1 MAYLRSQTL
10 AANVWRIASEQH
22 GVIAL
27 FQLLELGYSM
37 SAIKHRIANGR
48 LHPIRA
54 GVYAV
59 GRPDLTRE
67 GEWMAAV
74 LSCGSGAVLSHGSAA
89 ALWKIRSE
97 RETRI
102 HVTLPSTADRRQP
115 GIVLH
120 RRARFVVADATRC
133 RGIPVTS
140 TTRTL
145 LDLSTNVS
153 ASALEAAVNEA
164 DKLDLAHPDVLRS
177 ELESRAGQPGVR
189 PLRAL
194 LDRATFTLTESE
206 LERLFLRI
214 SRRAGLGKPQTQAHV
229 NGFRVD
235 FYWPELGLVVETDG
249 LRYHRTPSHQARDRL
264 RDQAHAAAGLAHLR
278 FTHWQ
283 VRYDVQR
290 VERTL
295 RAVASRRQ
303 AAPAISGPL

>member
-1 MAYLRSQTL
+1 MMASLRSQTL
-10 AANVWRIASEQH
+10 SANVWRIASAQH

-48 LHPIRA
+48 LHPVRA

-74 LSCGSGAVLSHGSAA
+74 LSCGPDAVLSHGTAA
-89 ALWKIRSE
+89 ALWRIQVE
-97 RETRI
+97 RENRI
-102 HVTLPSTADRRQP
+102 HVTVPSTMDRRQP

-120 RRARFVVADATRC
+120 RRSLFVMADATRC
-133 RGIPVTS
+133 CDIPVS
-140 TTRTL
+140 SVTRTL
-145 LDLSTNVS
+145 LDLATTVS
-153 ASALEAAVNEA
+153 ASSLEAAVNEA
-164 DKLDLAHPDVLRS
+164 DKLDHIHPEDLRS
-177 ELESRAGQPGVR
+177 EVQRHAGQPGVR

-194 LDRATFTLTESE
+194 LDRATFTLTESD
-206 LERLFLRI
+206 LERRFLQI
-214 SRRAGLGKPQTQAHV
+214 ARRAGLGKPRTQARV

-235 FYWPELGLVVETDG
+235 FFWPELGLVVETDG
-249 LRYHRTPSHQARDRL
+249 LRYHRTPSQQSRDRL

-283 VRYDVQR
+283 VRYDPQR
-290 VERTL
+290 VTRTL
-295 RAVASRRQ
+295 QSVASRRQ
-303 AAPAISGPL
+303 